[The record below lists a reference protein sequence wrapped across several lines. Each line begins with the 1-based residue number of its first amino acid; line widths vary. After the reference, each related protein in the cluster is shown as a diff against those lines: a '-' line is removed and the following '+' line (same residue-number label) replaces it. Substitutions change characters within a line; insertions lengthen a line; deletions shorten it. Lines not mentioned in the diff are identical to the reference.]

1 MGLVR
6 SAELSTLCKA
16 LLVSERGEKM
26 AATKIMIIRHGEK
39 PSDDG
44 SVDGV
49 NQSGKKDS
57 EELAVRGWQR
67 AGALVRFFAPADGH
81 FVNTQL
87 ATPETIFA
95 AKPAHHGASFRTAH
109 TVSLLGDFLH
119 KSIVLTHTRG
129 EEGALAADA
138 LAADGTVLIS
148 WVHETIPELGNSIVG
163 NKTTCPQ
170 KWHGSRFDLVWV
182 FNRPSPS
189 TQWTFVQ
196 VPQLLLPGDSAEIS
210 DP

>member
-1 MGLVR
+1 MEPVF
-6 SAELSTLCKA
+6 E
-16 LLVSERGEKM
+16 
-26 AATKIMIIRHGEK
+26 
-39 PSDDG
+39 P
-44 SVDGV
+44 
-49 NQSGKKDS
+49 
-57 EELAVRGWQR
+57 
-67 AGALVRFFAPADGH
+67 
-81 FVNTQL
+81 
-87 ATPETIFA
+87 
-95 AKPAHHGASFRTAH
+95 RT
-109 TVSLLGDFLH
+109 LLGDFLH
-119 KSIVLTHTRG
+119 KSIVVTHTRG